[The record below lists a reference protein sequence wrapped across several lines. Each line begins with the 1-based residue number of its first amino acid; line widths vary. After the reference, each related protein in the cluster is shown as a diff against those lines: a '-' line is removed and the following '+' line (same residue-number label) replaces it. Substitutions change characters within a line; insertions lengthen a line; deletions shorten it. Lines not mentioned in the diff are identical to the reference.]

1 MGPER
6 CAGRPHGAG
15 AVRGA
20 APWGRSGAR
29 GGPMGPE
36 RCAGRPHGAGAVRG
50 AAPWGR
56 SGARG
61 GPMGREPLWD
71 GEAASWGLLNLYFS
85 YFHVDSKKNRHG
97 SSSGKHTCEAPGA
110 HVCDACGVLTGK
122 VLLCSTVGCSAS
134 FPSMQKL
141 MVHTRLHHKPN
152 IYFQCES
159 CRTKLRSY
167 RNLLGHLCVPAAF
180 LSGPTDPPMLDPP
193 VLPLQEISPP
203 NHPPTQLRETASPVP
218 SESYYSLP
226 PTLKPVTPKAVV
238 DPPDLQSQV
247 QTQTWTSEATH
258 PVSLPAVS
266 SHGSPAVWRKSQG
279 EALLLKQP
287 VCLQLI
293 LSHFTLMFDSLG
305 CSRRVLWEHTRGCY
319 TCVQCGHRATNRKEM
334 SEHISSNHSG
344 SRAAENRTTPPVLH
358 AVSAPPKR
366 PEEAGGSD
374 AGK

>member
-1 MGPER
+1 MLSSVNSVSVSAENGNE
-6 CAGRPHGAG
+6 AGILRRDCPL
-15 AVRGA
+15 
-20 APWGRSGAR
+20 SGCKRA
-29 GGPMGPE
+29 
-36 RCAGRPHGAGAVRG
+36 
-50 AAPWGR
+50 
-56 SGARG
+56 
-61 GPMGREPLWD
+61 
-71 GEAASWGLLNLYFS
+71 YK
-85 YFHVDSKKNRHG
+85 DSISLQNHIKEHEIPAESVN
-97 SSSGKHTCEAPGA
+97 
-110 HVCDACGVLTGK
+110 GK

-141 MVHTRLHHKPN
+141 MEHTRLHHKPN

-167 RNLLGHLCVPAAF
+167 RNLLGHLHTCSKVPRGKPKAAEPAAPMVKPAEQPSPQLEPLSSPQLTSFESTSPDRCVPAAF
-180 LSGPTDPPMLDPP
+180 LPGPTDPPMLDPP

-203 NHPPTQLRETASPVP
+203 NHPPTQLRETASPVHS
-218 SESYYSLP
+218 SESYSLP
-226 PTLKPVTPKAVV
+226 PTLKPVTPKAAV

-279 EALLLKQP
+279 
-287 VCLQLI
+287 
-293 LSHFTLMFDSLG
+293 LG

-366 PEEAGGSD
+366 PEEASSSD